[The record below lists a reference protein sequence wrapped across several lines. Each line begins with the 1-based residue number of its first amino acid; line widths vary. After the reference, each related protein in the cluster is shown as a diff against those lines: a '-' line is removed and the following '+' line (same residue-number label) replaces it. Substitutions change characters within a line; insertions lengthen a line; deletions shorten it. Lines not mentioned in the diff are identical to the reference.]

1 MLIHLLTNHADHF
14 SHGKCG
20 EDRADSESVQM
31 SEDDAGHQCCY
42 GKAGNVIADF
52 DPGIFYLRD
61 ICQFSRKQVCRDDRK
76 TAAVG
81 KCDPDAQEQ
90 VADDKIKYPVSNGCR
105 QDAIHIS
112 CTSSI
117 SLNANPTTKLKRY
130 GATNFLH
137 MIIRDNTRSPW
148 KM

>member
-1 MLIHLLTNHADHF
+1 MLIHLVTNHADHF
-14 SHGKCG
+14 SHSKCG

-31 SEDDAGHQCCY
+31 SEDDAGHQRCY

-105 QDAIHIS
+105 Q
-112 CTSSI
+112 
-117 SLNANPTTKLKRY
+117 NAYPHFMYIKHLAECKSNDKAEKIWCDE
-130 GATNFLH
+130 FLPH
-137 MIIRDNTRSPW
+137 DHQG
-148 KM
+148 

>member
-1 MLIHLLTNHADHF
+1 MLIHLVTNHADHF

-31 SEDDAGHQCCY
+31 SEDDAGHQSCY

-76 TAAVG
+76 STSVG
-81 KCDPDAQEQ
+81 QCDSDTYQN
-90 VADDKIKYPVSNGCR
+90 VTYHKVKD
-105 QDAIHIS
+105 
-112 CTSSI
+112 
-117 SLNANPTTKLKRY
+117 
-130 GATNFLH
+130 
-137 MIIRDNTRSPW
+137 SPW
-148 KM
+148 EGSWQSPDPHLMDI